1 MITKQKIKYIPN
13 NKIKKRVASSNS
25 PSVKYVQI
33 KKSLKETSKHKYNS
47 LNKSRER
54 SINRQFPHTGLN
66 SLLNLSHI
74 SSIPN
79 NKMVI
84 KKNNCDN
91 SLNSSSN
98 FINSSFSMQ
107 NSMMI
112 NNKNKNS
119 TNKNNKISNNIV
131 MMKNTSIHKP
141 KKILNLNT
149 DFNISRNSCD
159 NNYIITDDYNIKNN
173 NKEILRN
180 NFLLKNNSNNYIINN
195 NNNIEILPK
204 NNNEHKK
211 FISTVDDSIIN
222 IINENQSTNKFSEL
236 EEKLKIKLSENKLNN
251 RIITYNTYKNIF
263 EEAIKILPENQQN
276 LFNIIL
282 NGYQNIITG
291 YSNDEKNI
299 NEQNENYK
307 NIIKTLEKENIENKK
322 KLQNKETEINEW
334 KKKIRFFLE
343 KSPEQISK
351 STNASVIITS
361 SDKEK
366 EKENEKIKERNSINE
381 ERKRYI
387 EGLNKKNIK
396 DLDAL
401 YFYDKVCMRC
411 HSKSPLKN
419 NKGEIIPILD
429 FNFEKK
435 RTKSK
440 MKNNYK
446 NDNNSFIQKVAMSF
460 NLK

>member
-13 NKIKKRVASSNS
+13 NKIKKRIASSNS
-25 PSVKYVQI
+25 PSIKYVQI
-33 KKSLKETSKHKYNS
+33 KKSFKETSKHKYNS

-54 SINRQFPHTGLN
+54 YINHQFPHTGLN
-66 SLLNLSHI
+66 SLLNLSNI
-74 SSIPN
+74 SSIPI

-119 TNKNNKISNNIV
+119 NNKNNKVSNNIV

-149 DFNISRNSCD
+149 DFNISRNSC
-159 NNYIITDDYNIKNN
+159 I
-173 NKEILRN
+173 
-180 NFLLKNNSNNYIINN
+180 KNNSNNYIINN
-195 NNNIEILPK
+195 NNNDILIK
-204 NNNEHKK
+204 NNTEHKK
-211 FISTVDDSIIN
+211 FITTADDSIIN

-334 KKKIRFFLE
+334 KKKIKFFLE

-366 EKENEKIKERNSINE
+366 EKENEKIKERNLIIE

-429 FNFEKK
+429 LNFEKK

-440 MKNNYK
+440 MKNNHK